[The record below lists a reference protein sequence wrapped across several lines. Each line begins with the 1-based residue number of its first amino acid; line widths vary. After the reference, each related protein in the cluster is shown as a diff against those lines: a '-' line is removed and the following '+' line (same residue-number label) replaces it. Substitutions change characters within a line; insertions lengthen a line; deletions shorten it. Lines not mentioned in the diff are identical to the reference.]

1 MGNRV
6 SRRKGI
12 ATGLI
17 LGLCMIGDAVAAYP
31 EKPVTLIVPWP
42 PGGVSDA
49 MMRILAAPLAKELG
63 QPVVIVNRPGA
74 AGLIGTHELE
84 RAAPDGYTI
93 ANLGSAQVVT
103 QYTSKDPNSLK
114 RVVPIANV
122 NTVPGTLTV
131 RADAPWNS
139 LKEYLQYAK
148 GNPGKLRVGNSGSG
162 GVNHFLSVMFDRVAQ
177 ITQVHIPFKGNAQV
191 LQALLGGHIEATMIM
206 LTDIVPMVKSGQLK
220 LLAVGGD
227 IRHRWTSGVPTF
239 LEEGLHYNP
248 RMWQGVFGPRAMP
261 AETVH
266 KISAA
271 MGRVMKDPAVV
282 KLFEER
288 GIDLDFKGGDEYA
301 KFVEEQDAF
310 FRSLIE
316 ATGLG
321 RK

>member
-1 MGNRV
+1 MGIRV
-6 SRRKGI
+6 SGWRGI

-17 LGLCMIGDAVAAYP
+17 LSMCVIGNAVAGYP

-63 QPVVIVNRPGA
+63 QPVVILNRPGA
-74 AGLIGTHELE
+74 AGLMGTHELE

-93 ANLGSAQVVT
+93 GNLGSAQVVT
-103 QYTSKDPNSLK
+103 QYMSKAPNNLK

-122 NTVPGTLTV
+122 NAVPGTLTV
-131 RADAPWNS
+131 RADAPWDS
-139 LKEYLQYAK
+139 LKDYLQYAK
-148 GNPGKLRVGNSGSG
+148 SNPGKLRVGNSGTG
-162 GVNHFLSVMFDRVAQ
+162 GVNHFLSLMFDRVAQ

-220 LLAVGGD
+220 LLAVGGET
-227 IRHRWTSGVPTF
+227 RHRWTPRVPTF
-239 LEEGLHYNP
+239 LEEGLNYNP
-248 RMWQGVFGPRAMP
+248 RMWQGVFGPRGMP
-261 AETVH
+261 AEVID
-266 KISAA
+266 KIANA
-271 MGRVMKDPAVV
+271 MARVLKDPAVV

-288 GIDLDFKGGDEYA
+288 GIDLDFKGGVEYA
-301 KFVEEQDAF
+301 KFVEEQDTF

-321 RK
+321 KE